1 MQTID
6 EIESKDPK
14 QIKMLFWSVF
24 AGSKGCINRVKVVL
38 KLKHTPLNTN
48 QLSELLKLD
57 YKVVERH
64 LEILEK
70 NNLVTK
76 VGIRYSVTYFLSPLL
91 ESNLNLFDEVA
102 DKSKN
107 CKDDLQI
114 NLNK

>member
-1 MQTID
+1 METKK

-24 AGSKGCINRVKVVL
+24 AGSKGCINRVKIVL
-38 KLKHTPLNTN
+38 KLKHNPLNTN

-57 YKVVERH
+57 YKVIERH
-64 LEILEK
+64 LEVLEK

-91 ESNLNLFDEVA
+91 ESNFNLFDDVA

-107 CKDDLQI
+107 CNDDLQI

>member
-1 MQTID
+1 METKE

-24 AGSKGCINRVKVVL
+24 AGSKGCINRVKIVL

-48 QLSELLKLD
+48 QLSEILGLD
-57 YKVVERH
+57 YKVIERH
-64 LEILEK
+64 LEVLEK

-76 VGIRYSVTYFLSPLL
+76 VGIRYSITYFLSPLL

-107 CKDDLQI
+107 CKDNLQT
-114 NLNK
+114 NLN

>member
-1 MQTID
+1 MEREKETG
-6 EIESKDPK
+6 SKDSK

-24 AGSKGCINRVKVVL
+24 AGSKGCINRVKIVL
-38 KLKHTPLNTN
+38 KLKNTPLNTN
-48 QLSELLKLD
+48 QLSELLRLD

-64 LEILEK
+64 LEVLEK

-107 CKDDLQI
+107 CKDNLQI

>member
-1 MQTID
+1 METEK
-6 EIESKDPK
+6 EIESQDPK

-48 QLSELLKLD
+48 QLSELLRLD

-64 LEILEK
+64 LEVLEK

-76 VGIRYSVTYFLSPLL
+76 VGGKYSVTYFLSPLL
-91 ESNLNLFDEVA
+91 ESNLNMFDEVA
-102 DKSKN
+102 NKSKN
-107 CKDDLQI
+107 CKDNLQI

>member
-1 MQTID
+1 METKK

-24 AGSKGCINRVKVVL
+24 AGSKGCINRVKIVL

-48 QLSELLKLD
+48 QLSELLGLD
-57 YKVVERH
+57 YKVIERH
-64 LEILEK
+64 LEVLEK

-76 VGIRYSVTYFLSPLL
+76 VGIKYSITYFLSPLL

-102 DKSKN
+102 AKSKN
-107 CKDDLQI
+107 CKDNLQI
-114 NLNK
+114 NLN

>member
-1 MQTID
+1 MEREKETG
-6 EIESKDPK
+6 SKDSK

-24 AGSKGCINRVKVVL
+24 AGSKGCINRVKIVL
-38 KLKHTPLNTN
+38 KLKNTPLNTN

-64 LEILEK
+64 LEVLEK

-107 CKDDLQI
+107 CKDNLQI

>member
-1 MQTID
+1 MSFQNK
-6 EIESKDPK
+6 IETRSPL

-64 LEILEK
+64 LEVLEK

-76 VGIRYSVTYFLSPLL
+76 VGDKYSVTYFLSPLL
-91 ESNLNLFDEVA
+91 ESNFNLFDEVA

-107 CKDDLQI
+107 CNDNLQI
-114 NLNK
+114 YYNK

>member
-1 MQTID
+1 MQSKKET
-6 EIESKDPK
+6 ESKDPK

-48 QLSELLKLD
+48 QISELLGLD

-70 NNLVTK
+70 NNLVAK
-76 VGIRYSVTYFLSPLL
+76 VGNRYSVTYFLSPLL

-107 CKDDLQI
+107 CKENLQI
-114 NLNK
+114 KSN

>member
-1 MQTID
+1 METKE

-48 QLSELLKLD
+48 QLSEILGLD
-57 YKVVERH
+57 YKVIERH
-64 LEILEK
+64 LEVLEK

-76 VGIRYSVTYFLSPLL
+76 VGIKYSITYFLSPLL

-107 CKDDLQI
+107 CKDNLQI
-114 NLNK
+114 NLN

>member
-38 KLKHTPLNTN
+38 KLKQTPLNTN

>member
-1 MQTID
+1 METEK

-24 AGSKGCINRVKVVL
+24 AGSKGCFNRVKIVL

-57 YKVVERH
+57 YKVIERH
-64 LEILEK
+64 LEVLEK

-91 ESNLNLFDEVA
+91 ESNLNLFNEVA

-107 CKDDLQI
+107 CKDNLQI
-114 NLNK
+114 NLN